1 MSFIRPE
8 LQAKIIR
15 WQEPLIH
22 IGIILVELWIL
33 ARAISQF
40 NFALQVLCAVL
51 LSISMGLL
59 IVSIRKLRL
68 RGVGSVQGHVEVDE
82 RRITYYTAGEG
93 WSVSINDLRIVNL
106 TSPMSPEGDLIWTF
120 EDIFGTTLKVP
131 SSAQDV
137 DGVFDALAALG
148 GVNYEAITQ
157 ASSSTGAKDFT
168 IWTKPR

>member
-1 MSFIRPE
+1 VSFIRPE

-15 WQEPLIH
+15 WQEPLVH
-22 IGIILVELWIL
+22 MGLILIELWVL
-33 ARAISQF
+33 VRAMARF
-40 NFALQVLCAVL
+40 NFTLQVLCVVL
-51 LSISMGLL
+51 LTVSTGLL

-68 RGVGSVQGHVEVDE
+68 RGIGSVQGHVEVDE

-93 WSVSINDLRIVNL
+93 WSVSINDLRLVSL

-131 SSAQDV
+131 SSARDV
-137 DGVFDALAALG
+137 DGVFDALAALK

-157 ASSSTGAKDFT
+157 ASSSTGVQDFT
-168 IWTKPR
+168 IWTKP